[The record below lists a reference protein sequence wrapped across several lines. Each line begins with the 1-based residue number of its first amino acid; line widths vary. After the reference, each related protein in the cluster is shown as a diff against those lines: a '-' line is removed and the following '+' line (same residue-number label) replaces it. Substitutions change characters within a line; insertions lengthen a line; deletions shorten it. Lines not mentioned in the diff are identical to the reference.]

1 MYGTPSSQEWADG
14 RADRNNCSLQYLLHV
29 RHVCLIAS
37 AIMDPCIE
45 RVDRRNNKIIDSSPY
60 IMRDAA
66 THQEEEEV
74 EETAQMFLPFFL
86 NPYM

>member
-1 MYGTPSSQEWADG
+1 
-14 RADRNNCSLQYLLHV
+14 
-29 RHVCLIAS
+29 
-37 AIMDPCIE
+37 
-45 RVDRRNNKIIDSSPY
+45 
-60 IMRDAA
+60 MRDAA